1 MAKTPIKNFYHQII
15 GWIDTDSAGNKK
27 AFDFYHRLLGSY
39 NATTNLTKDFYNR
52 IVGRGDLTSALIV
65 EADAKIR
72 AERQGGRK

>member
-1 MAKTPIKNFYHQII
+1 MAKKPLKNFYNQII
-15 GWIDTDSAGNKK
+15 GWIDEDANGNKK
-27 AFDFYHRLLGSY
+27 AFDFYHRLLGTY
-39 NATTNLTKDFYNR
+39 NATSDLTKDFYNR